1 MTSEDKDE
9 DKDEATAPDEL
20 AAGVDRA
27 VTDWQQ
33 QQNSAR
39 LWDGDASLWTG
50 SGEQRWLGW
59 LGLPESG
66 AGQLD
71 MLSTVAPAALN
82 GVVDDVVVLGM
93 GGSSLCPDVL
103 RTSFGQ
109 LDGAPALHVLDS
121 TDPAQVRS
129 LEDRIALDRTLFIVS
144 SKSGTTLES
153 IMLLE
158 YFFEGVRSLMPSGG
172 AGSRFVAVTDPG
184 SDLEVLAT
192 DRQFRSVFPGLESVG
207 GRFSALSNF
216 GLVPAAAMG
225 LDVEKLLARVSDMKR
240 RCSTDRPTRENPGVM
255 LGLQLGVLARQGRDK
270 LTLVASPSLR
280 GFGAWAEQLLAESTG
295 KEGRGVIPV
304 DGEPIG
310 QPGDYGTDRV
320 FAYLR
325 DRRELESTLDHD
337 VALLEKHGHSVIRLE
352 IDDLYDLGAEF
363 FRWEVAT
370 AVTGA
375 LLNVNP
381 FDQPDVEASKKA
393 TRRLTAAYEA
403 AGTLPAEVPVLR
415 DPDTGL
421 ALFARGE
428 SLPSLGIG
436 IRGGSAA
443 PSLESV
449 LAAHLSTLEAGD
461 YFAVLAYVEMNDAHV
476 ETLQRLRMCVRA
488 HTRNATCVG
497 FGPRFLHST
506 GQLHK
511 GGPNTGVFLQ
521 ITCDDPDDIGVPG
534 RSWTFG
540 AVKTA
545 QARGD
550 LAVLGE
556 RGRRVLRLH
565 ITGTV
570 REGLDHV
577 AESVRRALER
587 RG

>member
-1 MTSEDKDE
+1 MTSEEDDDE
-9 DKDEATAPDEL
+9 VTARDSL
-20 AAGVDRA
+20 AAEVDRA

-39 LWDGDASLWTG
+39 LWDGDASIWTG

-59 LGLPESG
+59 LGLPDQD

-71 MLSTVAPAALN
+71 MLSTVAPAALS

-103 RTSFGQ
+103 RTSFGR
-109 LDGAPALHVLDS
+109 LHGAPALHVLDS
-121 TDPAQVRS
+121 TDPAQIRS
-129 LEDRIALDRTLFIVS
+129 LENRVALDRTLFIVS

-153 IMLLE
+153 AMLME
-158 YFFEGVRSLMPSGG
+158 HFFEGVRGLMPAAE

-184 SDLEVLAT
+184 SNLEELAT
-192 DRQFRSVFPGLESVG
+192 ERQFRSVFLGLKSVG
-207 GRFSALSNF
+207 GRFSALSHF

-225 LDVEKLLARVSDMKR
+225 LDVKKLLARAGDMKR
-240 RCSTDRPTRENPGVM
+240 RCSADRPIRENPGVM
-255 LGLQLGVLARQGRDK
+255 LGLQLGVLVRQGRDK
-270 LTLVASPSLR
+270 LTLVPSPSVR

-295 KEGRGVIPV
+295 KDGQGVIPV
-304 DGEPIG
+304 DGEDLG

-320 FAYLR
+320 FVYLR
-325 DRRELESTLDHD
+325 DRRELSSTLDRD
-337 VALLEKHGHSVIRLE
+337 VALLESHGHPVIRLE

-363 FRWEVAT
+363 FRWELAT

-375 LLNVNP
+375 LLKVNP
-381 FDQPDVEASKKA
+381 FDQPDVEASKEA
-393 TRRLTAAYEA
+393 TRQLTTAYEA

-415 DPDTGL
+415 DPDTGI
-421 ALFARGE
+421 ALFAPE
-428 SLPSLGIG
+428 ENLASLGI
-436 IRGGSAA
+436 RVQGGREAA
-443 PSLESV
+443 SLESV
-449 LAAHLSTLEAGD
+449 LGAHLSRLEPGD

-476 ETLQRLRMCVRA
+476 TSLQRLRMSVRA

-506 GQLHK
+506 GQMHK
-511 GGPNTGVFLQ
+511 GGPNSGVFLQ
-521 ITCDDPDDIGVPG
+521 ITCDDPDDIEVPG

-540 AVKTA
+540 AVKSA

-565 ITGTV
+565 IAGTV
-570 REGLDHV
+570 REALDQV
-577 AESVRRALER
+577 TQAVGRALET

>member
-1 MTSEDKDE
+1 MLLHEDE
-9 DKDEATAPDEL
+9 VTVPDGL
-20 AAGVDRA
+20 AAGVERA
-27 VTDWQQ
+27 VTDWQR

-39 LWDGDASLWTG
+39 LWDRDASLWTG

-59 LGLPESG
+59 LGLPEPG

-103 RTSFGQ
+103 RRSFGRIA
-109 LDGAPALHVLDS
+109 GAPALHVLDS
-121 TDPAQVRS
+121 TDPAQIRS
-129 LEDRIALDRTLFIVS
+129 LENRVALDRTLFIVS
-144 SKSGTTLES
+144 SKSGTTLETT
-153 IMLLE
+153 MLLE
-158 YFFEGVRSLMPSGG
+158 YFFEGVGRLIPAAV

-184 SDLEVLAT
+184 SDLEALAT
-192 DRQFRSVFPGLESVG
+192 ERQFGSVFPGLENVG

-225 LDVEKLLARVSDMKR
+225 LDVKKLLARAGEMKR
-240 RCSTDRPTRENPGVM
+240 RCSADRPIRENPGVM
-255 LGLQLGVLARQGRDK
+255 LGLQFGVLARQGRDK
-270 LTLVASPSLR
+270 LTLVSSPSVR
-280 GFGAWAEQLLAESTG
+280 GFGAWAEQLVAESTG
-295 KEGRGVIPV
+295 KDGRGVIPV
-304 DGEPIG
+304 DGEDVGP
-310 QPGDYGTDRV
+310 PGDYGTDRV
-320 FAYLR
+320 FVYLR
-325 DRRELESTLDHD
+325 DRRELDSTLDRD
-337 VALLEKHGHSVIRLE
+337 VALLQSHGHPVIRLE

-381 FDQPDVEASKKA
+381 FDQPDVEASKEA
-393 TRRLTAAYEA
+393 TRWLTTAHEA

-415 DPDTGL
+415 DPHTGF
-421 ALFARGE
+421 ALFARDE
-428 SLPSLGIG
+428 NLASLGIQ
-436 IRGGSAA
+436 GGREAKSREAA

-476 ETLQRLRMCVRA
+476 ASLQRLRMRVRA

-521 ITCDDPDDIGVPG
+521 ITCDDLDDIEVPG
-534 RSWTFG
+534 HSWTFG
-540 AVKTA
+540 TVKTA
-545 QARGD
+545 EARGD
-550 LAVLGE
+550 LAVLDE

-565 ITGTV
+565 ISGTV
-570 REGLDHV
+570 REGLDRV
-577 AESVRRALER
+577 TQLVGRALET